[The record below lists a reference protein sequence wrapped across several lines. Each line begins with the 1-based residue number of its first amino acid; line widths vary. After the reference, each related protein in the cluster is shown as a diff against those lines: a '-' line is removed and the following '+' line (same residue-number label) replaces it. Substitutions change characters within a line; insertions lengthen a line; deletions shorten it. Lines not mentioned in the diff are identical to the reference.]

1 MAFPR
6 LELTIRSR
14 VILLF
19 TLLIGLSVASSA
31 LVYQRIAGI
40 GDSVDQQARG
50 IAGQMV
56 AIDEQSELIDQQRAL
71 GKLSERVT
79 VAQQHMGAMQYWYF
93 HAALN
98 ADMESLDKAQ
108 AASEQLVDELAAM
121 VAADS
126 SLQAEIAEMTETVE
140 QYRTL
145 GEKMFEFFE
154 KSMMLMGRSMA
165 EVAREQAVSL
175 TASLNDIRS
184 GYQQREAVLTEGVLE
199 AGETVRRASDQV
211 AISGGAI
218 RHEIDRA
225 GSVSLIMAGALVI
238 SALLLG
244 TLFLRS
250 LLRPVRRLGQR
261 IGEIQ
266 ADNDLRG
273 SLEYRKNDELSVIT
287 RAFDQMLA
295 RFGGLI
301 GHVAASTNELGDMA
315 AQGRESSQSLAD
327 QVGRQQQETS
337 LVATAAN
344 EVTATAEEVRKSANH
359 AACLADE
366 VGGLTHSGGQSAD
379 EAVAAMARLETRVE
393 AVAET
398 IAGLA
403 SQSQSIGQVVDVIR
417 GISEKTNLLALNA
430 AIEAARAGEMGRGFA
445 IVADEVRGL
454 ASQTANSTG
463 QIDDLVSSL
472 QAQSRDAVEA
482 VEAGRE
488 ESRTTVQRI
497 RQCSESL
504 GLIDEKAGE
513 MRLLNQQVA
522 QAAAEQSEAVSKIDE
537 NLINLKRQIEDISDN
552 ARDTGSMTDSLASL
566 SEVLRGNISQFRY

>member
-1 MAFPR
+1 MVFPNF
-6 LELTIRSR
+6 ELTIRTR
-14 VILLF
+14 VVLLF

-40 GDSVDQQARG
+40 GDSVEGQARS
-50 IAGQMV
+50 IAGQRV
-56 AIDEQSELIDQQRAL
+56 AINKQSGLIDQQRKL

-79 VAQQHMGAMQYWYF
+79 VAQQHLGAMQYWYF

-98 ADMESLDKAQ
+98 MDMESMEKAQ
-108 AASEQLVDELAAM
+108 AASVQLVDELEDM
-121 VAADS
+121 SAADE
-126 SLQAEIAEMTETVE
+126 SLEEEIAGMMATIE

-165 EVAREQAVSL
+165 EAAREEAVSL
-175 TASLNDIRS
+175 TARLDNIRA
-184 GYQQREAVLTEGVLE
+184 GYQRREMVLTEGVLS
-199 AGETVRRASDQV
+199 AGETVRSASDQV
-211 AISGGAI
+211 ANSGGAI
-218 RHEIDRA
+218 RQEIDRA
-225 GSVSLIMAGALVI
+225 GTVSLVMAAILVT

-244 TLFLRS
+244 TLFLSS
-250 LLRPVRRLGQR
+250 LLRPVRSLGLR
-261 IGEIQ
+261 IEEIQ

-273 SLEYRKNDELSVIT
+273 TLEYQKNDELSVIT

-301 GHVAASTNELGDMA
+301 GHVATSTTELGHVA
-315 AQGRESSQSLAD
+315 ARGRQSSQSLAE

-344 EVTATAEEVRKSANH
+344 EVTATAEEVRRNAGQ
-359 AACLADE
+359 AASLAE
-366 VGGLTHSGGQSAD
+366 EIGNLTRSGGESAD
-379 EAVAAMARLETRVE
+379 EAVAAMARLESRVE
-393 AVAET
+393 SVAAT
-398 IAGLA
+398 IGELAG
-403 SQSQSIGQVVDVIR
+403 QSQSIGQVVDVIR

-472 QAQSRDAVEA
+472 QAQARNAVDE
-482 VEAGRE
+482 VEAGRQ
-488 ESRTTVQRI
+488 ESSATVTRI

-504 GLIDEKAGE
+504 GLIDDRAGE
-513 MRLLNQQVA
+513 MRSINQQVA

-537 NLINLKRQIEDISDN
+537 NLINLKCQIEEISDN
-552 ARDTGSMTDSLASL
+552 ARTTDSMTDTLASL
-566 SEVLRGNISQFRY
+566 SEVLRDNIRQFRY

>member
-165 EVAREQAVSL
+165 EAAREQAVSL

-184 GYQQREAVLTEGVLE
+184 GYQQREAVLTGGVLE

-301 GHVAASTNELGDMA
+301 GHVAAST
-315 AQGRESSQSLAD
+315 
-327 QVGRQQQETS
+327 
-337 LVATAAN
+337 
-344 EVTATAEEVRKSANH
+344 
-359 AACLADE
+359 
-366 VGGLTHSGGQSAD
+366 
-379 EAVAAMARLETRVE
+379 MARLETRVE

-482 VEAGRE
+482 VEAGRQ